1 IIYGAMAIDDDGQP
15 LYTTG
20 WGHGDAQHL
29 GDLVPSRP
37 GLEIFTI
44 HEKVPAHR
52 PAAALRDARTGE
64 ALWTGAYGQDV
75 GRGVAA
81 NIDASNPGA
90 ELWFSGSGGLLNAE
104 GERIGPNPPST
115 NFLVWWDGDF
125 TRELLNGNTIDKY
138 GVGTLFTAEGCVSIN
153 GTKSTPV
160 LSADLLGD
168 WREEVIL

>member
-1 IIYGAMAIDDDGQP
+1 MFFFFKQKTAYEMRISDWSSDVCSSDLDDGQP

-44 HEKVPAHR
+44 HEHTSPRR

-90 ELWFSGSGGLLNAE
+90 EMWFSGSSGLLDAT
-104 GERIGPNPPST
+104 GQRIGDNPPST
-115 NFLVWWDGDF
+115 NFLIWWDGDF
-125 TRELLNGNTIDKY
+125 TRELLSGNTIDKY
-138 GVGTLFTAEGCVSIN
+138 GVGNLFTAEGCVSIN
-153 GTKSTPV
+153 GTK
-160 LSADLLGD
+160 
-168 WREEVIL
+168 